1 MVDGGGACLMRASV
15 NRNSVDDV
23 DFERLRLVGCLPNPL
38 TYARFHTAV
47 GRQISLLGPFGNK
60 VIISSKGTISLFLE
74 TNKSVQEL

>member
-1 MVDGGGACLMRASV
+1 MLDGDGACLLRTSV

-38 TYARFHTAV
+38 AYARCHTAV

-60 VIISSKGTISLFLE
+60 VTILQKEPKACF
-74 TNKSVQEL
+74 